1 MVNTIYYLIG
11 HASFQRCTAFLSSR
25 QVIRKTSNIRNLYS
39 STAQK
44 FNKIKASMYKVAYEY
59 TVSEIVQA

>member
-1 MVNTIYYLIG
+1 MTTI
-11 HASFQRCTAFLSSR
+11 
-25 QVIRKTSNIRNLYS
+25 NIRNLYS

-44 FNKIKASMYKVAYEY
+44 FNKIKAPMYKVAYEY